1 MEYQTPLMTRA
12 RLAGALFLD
21 PETLEELE
29 GLGLLPRPAGRTD
42 DGEPLFHPGALLVI
56 ECVVRARDAGLD
68 VPAVQRLLA
77 VYELLGTTTECW
89 GDRALVRALA
99 VQAELRQQ
107 PAGNSAETG
116 ERRRR
121 FPLRTIATVAK
132 GGRAGIV
139 RH

>member
-1 MEYQTPLMTRA
+1 MEYRTPLMTRA

-42 DGEPLFHPGALLVI
+42 DGEPLFHRGALLVV
-56 ECVVRARDAGLD
+56 ECVLRARDAGLD

-77 VYELLGTTTECW
+77 VYELLGTTADCW

-99 VQAELRQQ
+99 VQAELHQ
-107 PAGNSAETG
+107 PSDGRPARTG
-116 ERRRR
+116 MGRRRL
-121 FPLRTIATVAK
+121 PSRTIETVVR